1 MNTTFPVSC
10 DGDFLERLNKSLD
23 GKNRSKFIVDA
34 VTKELD
40 RYDANLRRI
49 KWLDE
54 EVTPKIKTM
63 MKNHTFGRIM
73 NLLDNPEQLRD
84 LIIKL
89 QAQEYPVTEPELRC
103 ILQRVANDD
112 SRP

>member
-10 DGDFLERLNKSLD
+10 DGKFLKRLNDSLE

-34 VTKELD
+34 VCKELD
-40 RYDANLRRI
+40 RYDANQRRK
-49 KWLDE
+49 KWLED
-54 EVTPKIKTM
+54 EVTPKIRSTLKT
-63 MKNHTFGRIM
+63 HTFGRIM
-73 NLLDNPEQLRD
+73 NLLDNPEQMRE

-89 QAQEYPVTEPELRC
+89 QAQEYPVTETELRE

-112 SRP
+112 SRA